1 MTQRS
6 LTQTGTLTFDV
17 NNFLTMNPTLINSA
31 AGYGLAHV
39 LFSHIRRSG
48 QGGRVNRRVA
58 RKMANRRRRRFVD
71 NIIMHHKR
79 LHDRNREAA
88 VGNARLR
95 ALARQKKSK
104 SLTTQAT
111 SLQHKRSNSQAY
123 SAKTPLLERAK
134 ALRSNTESKR
144 IRAQSR
150 WASIMRM
157 ENAASDNIDG

>member
-1 MTQRS
+1 MTPRS
-6 LTQTGTLTFDV
+6 LSKTGTLTFDV
-17 NNFLTMNPTLINSA
+17 NNFLSMNPTLITSA

-48 QGGRVNRRVA
+48 HGGRVNRRVA

-95 ALARQKKSK
+95 ALARQKK
-104 SLTTQAT
+104 LTNTPTQSTA
-111 SLQHKRSNSQAY
+111 LQHKRSKTQSY
-123 SAKTPLLERAK
+123 SSKTPLLERAK
-134 ALRSNTESKR
+134 SLRSNTESKR

-157 ENAASDNIDG
+157 ENEASNKSAS